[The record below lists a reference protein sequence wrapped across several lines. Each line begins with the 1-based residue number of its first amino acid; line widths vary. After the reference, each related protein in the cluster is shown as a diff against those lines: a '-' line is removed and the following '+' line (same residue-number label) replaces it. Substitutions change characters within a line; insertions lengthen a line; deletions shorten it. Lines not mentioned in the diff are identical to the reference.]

1 MMTSVTRTGTLLIVA
16 AVCLLVQTSSA
27 TLQARSLETPNTSA
41 WIARTIVEDGK
52 FASGALRAYHLPG
65 EPLYL
70 AAGFAV
76 LPESLHRYLHV
87 PVVVLFATSI
97 AAVGFAA
104 GGAAL
109 GLAAGLAA
117 TFDPFVVLH
126 GPVWD
131 DTFLAAALDW
141 SVFAIIATAC
151 VAIGGMPRIGRA
163 PLVLVAVAAAIA
175 VVTRTQSQLLLASA
189 AIGVLSITCLR
200 SLRPLACAILIGATV
215 GLGAWGARNA
225 AVLGSF
231 FVGSTRDGK
240 ALFES
245 NCAYTRQGI
254 RELGVVGGFMG
265 DCSMA
270 QVAHA
275 RKLDELQSDRQL
287 RQYAVAYMT
296 TNPLDV
302 AETAAFKLAVSGS
315 GIDFTSDPW
324 SARNRIAVVGSL
336 ATIVVGLFG
345 LWQLRRG
352 MTQAL
357 LRDALTLL
365 CAATGV
371 VTVLMLAFGPTGLRY
386 RIGLAGF
393 LYLGVAFVLT
403 DQAFMKRAFDAT
415 LAAAGLILS
424 LPLWV
429 AFAIAIKL
437 EDGGDVFY
445 TQERVGL
452 RGRTFP
458 VLKFRSMR
466 PDAEALVGPV
476 QAAANDPRVTRVGR
490 WLRATAMDELP
501 QLWNIFR
508 GDMSFV
514 GPRALRPGEI
524 EVQGDGRVETLEEVP
539 GFERRCA
546 VRPGLTGIAQI
557 YAPRDIP
564 RRQKFRYDV
573 IYLRQQ
579 TMALDLRLILLSFW
593 ITFRGSWESRGKK
606 F

>member
-1 MMTSVTRTGTLLIVA
+1 MADVTRTRTLLIVA
-16 AVCLLVQTSSA
+16 AVCLLVQSLSA
-27 TLQARSLETPNTSA
+27 TVQGRSLETPNTSA

-104 GGAAL
+104 GGASL
-109 GLAAGLAA
+109 GLASGLAA
-117 TFDPFVVLH
+117 TFDPFVVWH

-151 VAIGGMPRIGRA
+151 AAMGGIPRIGIG
-163 PLVLVAVAAAIA
+163 PLVFVAVAAAIA
-175 VVTRTQSQLLLASA
+175 VVTRTQSQLVLASA
-189 AIGVLSITCLR
+189 AIGALSITRLR
-200 SLRPLACAILIGATV
+200 PLRPLACAILIGATV
-215 GLGAWGARNA
+215 GLGVWGARNA

-231 FVGSTRDGK
+231 VVGSTRDGK

-254 RELGVVGGFMG
+254 RELGVVGGFMRE
-265 DCSMA
+265 CSPA
-270 QVAHA
+270 QAAHA
-275 RKLDELQSDRQL
+275 RNLDELQSDRQL
-287 RQYAVAYMT
+287 REYAVDYMT
-296 TNPLDV
+296 ANPFDV

-315 GIDFTSDPW
+315 GIDFAIDPW
-324 SARNRIAVVGSL
+324 SARNRVAVAGSVVTIAL
-336 ATIVVGLFG
+336 GLFG
-345 LWQLRRG
+345 LWRIRRRI
-352 MTQAL
+352 TPPL
-357 LRDALTLL
+357 LHDALTLL
-365 CAATGV
+365 FVTTGV
-371 VTVLMLAFGPTGLRY
+371 VTVLMLALGPTGLRY
-386 RIGLAGF
+386 RIGMAGF

-403 DQAFMKRAFDAT
+403 DRMFMKRAFDAT
-415 LAAAGLILS
+415 LAAAGLIVS
-424 LPLWV
+424 LPLWAV
-429 AFAIAIKL
+429 FAIAIKL

-452 RGRTFP
+452 RGRIFP
-458 VLKFRSMR
+458 VLKFRSMK
-466 PDAEALVGPV
+466 PDAEALVGPL
-476 QAAANDPRVTRVGR
+476 QASANDPRVTRVGR

-524 EVQGDGRVETLEEVP
+524 EVQGDGRVETLEQVP

-564 RRQKFRYDV
+564 RRHKFRYDV

-579 TMALDLRLILLSFW
+579 TMALDLRLILVSFW

>member
-1 MMTSVTRTGTLLIVA
+1 MNTVTRIQTLLIVA
-16 AVCLLVQTSSA
+16 AMCLLVQTLSA

-41 WIARTIVEDGK
+41 WIARTIVEDGR

-76 LPESLHRYLHV
+76 LPESFQRYLHV
-87 PVVVLFATSI
+87 PVVVLLATSI

-104 GGAAL
+104 GGPPL
-109 GLAAGLAA
+109 GLAAGLIA
-117 TFDPFVVLH
+117 TFDPFVVIH

-151 VAIGGMPRIGRA
+151 AGAIPRIGSGM
-163 PLVLVAVAAAIA
+163 VMLVAIAAAIA
-175 VVTRTQSQLLLASA
+175 VVTRTQSQLVLAST
-189 AIGVLSITCLR
+189 AIGALSITRLR
-200 SLRPLACAILIGATV
+200 PLRPLACTILIGATV
-215 GLGAWGARNA
+215 GLGVWGARNA

-231 FVGSTRDGK
+231 LVGSTRDGK

-245 NCAYTRQGI
+245 NCSYTRQGV
-254 RELGVVGGFMG
+254 RELGLVGGFMSA
-265 DCSMA
+265 CSPT

-275 RKLDELQSDRQL
+275 RSLDEVQANRQL

-296 TNPLDV
+296 SNPLDV
-302 AETAAFKLAVSGS
+302 AGTAAFKLAVSGS
-315 GIDFTSDPW
+315 GVDFGSHLW
-324 SARNRIAVVGSL
+324 SARNRVAVAGSL
-336 ATIVVGLFG
+336 LTITLGLVGL
-345 LWQLRRG
+345 WRLRRDIP
-352 MTQAL
+352 QAL

-365 CAATGV
+365 CVATGI
-371 VTVLMLAFGPTGLRY
+371 VTVLMLALGPTGLRY

-393 LYLGVAFVLT
+393 LYLGVAVVVT
-403 DQAFMKRAFDAT
+403 DQVFVKRAFDAS

-424 LPLWV
+424 MPLWV

-437 EDGGDVFY
+437 EDGGEVFY
-445 TQERVGL
+445 AQERVGL
-452 RGRTFP
+452 RGRTFS

-466 PDAEALVGPV
+466 PDAEALVGPI
-476 QAAANDPRVTRVGR
+476 QAAADDPRITRVGR

-524 EVQGDGRVETLEEVP
+524 EVQGDGRVEKLEQVP
-539 GFERRCA
+539 GFKRRCA

-564 RRQKFRYDV
+564 RRQKFRYDGV
-573 IYLRQQ
+573 YLRQQ